1 MYVNVSKPYQDGK
14 IFKVSIQH
22 IDEKKMYAYISI
34 SPNYPLN
41 APRVSVFT
49 EDNKNAAN
57 DVQLQYIEEHVR
69 PHKKSPVLT
78 YLSAICACQ

>member
-1 MYVNVSKPYQDGK
+1 
-14 IFKVSIQH
+14 
-22 IDEKKMYAYISI
+22 MYAYISI

-57 DVQLQYIEEHVR
+57 DVQLQYIEEHVS
-69 PHKKSPVLT
+69 PKK
-78 YLSAICACQ
+78 